1 MKKKKVH
8 VSPMEYRICYIIND
22 SVSESVQYYNVYHSS
37 EAIDF
42 LAHTLRSGH
51 VHGGDL
57 LIIKV
62 EEFDRFGNKWVD
74 RTEKAIEYAS
84 STEIFTQEGQ
94 TWLRSST
101 TS

>member
-1 MKKKKVH
+1 MKKKKIH
-8 VSPMEYRICYIIND
+8 ASPMEYRICYIINN

-51 VHGGDL
+51 VHGGNL
-57 LIIKV
+57 LILRV
-62 EEFDRFGNKWVD
+62 EEFDRFGNKWVE
-74 RTEKAIEYAS
+74 RTATAIEYAS
-84 STEIFTQEGQ
+84 SPEIFTEEGQ
-94 TWLRSST
+94 TWLRSTT